1 MRADFSQTSEFYFAI
16 ANLLAHLEQHAPGT
30 FDVMDGGVT
39 VDIAAETLTQLRAD
53 PTWQQL
59 EAAHANVGGCVNTQ
73 ESDWEIIEGGIQLN
87 DLAEIFKGV

>member
-1 MRADFSQTSEFYFAI
+1 MRQDFSQTSQFYRAV
-16 ANLLAHLEQHAPGT
+16 ANLLEHLEQHAPGS

-39 VDIAAETLTQLRAD
+39 VDIAAATLGELRSD

-59 EAAHANVGGCVNTQ
+59 EAAHASVGGCVSTQ

-87 DLAEIFKGV
+87 DLAAIFKGV